1 MAIPLSTYTR
11 PGPADRIPV
20 DPKCFI
26 EPCVPLFDL
35 AFRLNTLP
43 PVASVVPR
51 STGGHRLALSAE
63 ARATQSHLRILLS
76 FSRRGTPM
84 NIHPYVRND
93 HEALTRLPPT
103 TPHGAKTIRP
113 LRDLPQPACVE
124 VCSEGHSHGHARLHT
139 QMSPRSTRQTTR
151 PFRLGLDQSQPRAAR
166 APCVASTGLT
176 HRIPPPR
183 IIPTAGSAL
192 PAPYELDRFNATDP
206 TQRASPRTARLLR
219 VTAALSPPY
228 VHVAALR
235 GLAVE
240 VKVVC
245 AQR

>member
-1 MAIPLSTYTR
+1 
-11 PGPADRIPV
+11 
-20 DPKCFI
+20 
-26 EPCVPLFDL
+26 L

-43 PVASVVPR
+43 PWRVLP
-51 STGGHRLALSAE
+51 HDLLAVIVQTPLGE

-84 NIHPYVRND
+84 NRRPYIRND

-103 TPHGAKTIRP
+103 TPSATTIRS
-113 LRDLPQPACVE
+113 LETSRSPQCVE
-124 VCSEGHSHGHARLHT
+124 ACSEGHSHGHARLHT

-192 PAPYELDRFNATDP
+192 PRSVRARSLQRNRSHPAGQPTYRTFAPRHCCTFT
-206 TQRASPRTARLLR
+206 
-219 VTAALSPPY
+219 
-228 VHVAALR
+228 
-235 GLAVE
+235 
-240 VKVVC
+240 VV
-245 AQR
+245 